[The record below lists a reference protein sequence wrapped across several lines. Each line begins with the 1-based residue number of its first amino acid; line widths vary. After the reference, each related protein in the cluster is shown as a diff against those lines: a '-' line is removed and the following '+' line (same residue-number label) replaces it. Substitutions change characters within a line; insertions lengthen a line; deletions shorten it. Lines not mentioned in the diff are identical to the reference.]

1 MARFPAPITVIAG
14 MTFTGFLL
22 MVIICYYTVQEQS
35 EWGFHHV
42 SEFLAAAYGVSPFP
56 NHYLMF
62 ATLSFTNVEFITMFP
77 FWLIE

>member
-14 MTFTGFLL
+14 MTLTGFLL

-56 NHYLMF
+56 NHYPMF
-62 ATLSFTNVEFITMFP
+62 ATLCFTNVEFITMFP